1 MEEVEVLQE
10 EEAHLEEGA
19 LRAIDMVVVAVTMDQ
34 VVENMVGEIME
45 VAILI
50 TGMMLEV

>member
-19 LRAIDMVVVAVTMDQ
+19 LRAIDMVVVEVTMDQ
-34 VVENMVGEIME
+34 VVENVVVGIME

-50 TGMMLEV
+50 PGMMLEV